1 MIFKSLVLTV
11 LAVLVLAPPADA
23 LLIFYNNR
31 AAFDADNPG
40 LPIEDFEEARIGPG
54 GVAAMNGNLDKF
66 TNNAFFLPGEII
78 DGLRLRES
86 PPRGVEGLAI
96 TGANFG
102 APGATKSVFAN
113 FFADTLNLTYYNN
126 DTTATGMDLR
136 SLFAASTFDIQIR
149 GVGDVLLGT
158 TTSVASTLGTFWGVR
173 STTDIITRINISSR
187 TGQAEGVDNVACC
200 RPGPQVPEPASLLL
214 LSTGLLGLGLFRRRA
229 LLLN

>member
-11 LAVLVLAPPADA
+11 LTVLVLTPRADA
-23 LLIFYNNR
+23 LLIFYNTR

-54 GVAAMNGNLDKF
+54 AVAAMNGNLDKF
-66 TNNAFFLPGEII
+66 TNNAFFMPGEII
-78 DGLRLRES
+78 DGLRLRET
-86 PPRGVEGLAI
+86 PPRGVNGLAI

-113 FFADTLNLTYYNN
+113 FFVDTLNLTYYNN
-126 DTTATGMDLR
+126 DTMATGMDLR
-136 SLFAASTFDIQIR
+136 SLFAASTLDIRIF
-149 GVGDVLLGT
+149 GIGDVLLGT
-158 TTSVASTLGTFWGVR
+158 TSSLASTLGTFWGVR
-173 STTDIITRINISSR
+173 STTDIITRINLSSR

-200 RPGPQVPEPASLLL
+200 RPGVPEPSSLLL
-214 LSTGLLGLGLFRRRA
+214 LGTGLLGLGLFRRRA